1 MKAYFWRIGVYLL
14 VGIVGFTFLL
24 PANLFAQTGK
34 EVDYKLL
41 RRDIEVMVGVINTML
56 RETRVDEE
64 REQLEHVYYVSSRD
78 SECKG
83 FHLNDYGIVFT
94 LSLPVRYGIRIG
106 VPLEPL
112 EPEIVARMEAFPR
125 REREKKA
132 AEEEKKEK
140 TAEEIVAERLAKF
153 KDQLIDIMG
162 NYGDFIKQVP
172 ATGYITTVIFYG
184 GDSESFRGISKRM
197 ILTIKRGDISL
208 YRDGKLSME
217 EFKRRVKSTEY

>member
-24 PANLFAQTGK
+24 PANLFAQRGK

-64 REQLEHVYYVSSRD
+64 REQLEQLYYFSLRD

-94 LSLPVRYGIRIG
+94 LDLPRFIYG
-106 VPLEPL
+106 
-112 EPEIVARMEAFPR
+112 METFDLGDFELRWEGLPR

-132 AEEEKKEK
+132 AEEEIKK
-140 TAEEIVAERLAKF
+140 TAEEMVEERLAKF

-172 ATGYITTVIFYG
+172 ASEYITTVVFF
-184 GDSESFRGISKRM
+184 GDSDSFRGISKRM
-197 ILTIKRGDISL
+197 ILSIKRGDISE
-208 YRDGKLSME
+208 YRDGKISMA

>member
-1 MKAYFWRIGVYLL
+1 MKAYFWRMGIYLL
-14 VGIVGFTFLL
+14 LGIVGFTFFL
-24 PANLFAQTGK
+24 PANLFAQRGK

-56 RETRVDEE
+56 KETRVVEEE
-64 REQLEHVYYVSSRD
+64 REQLYYVSSRV

-94 LSLPVRYGIRIG
+94 LNLPLRYGSMIFELGETIA
-106 VPLEPL
+106 L
-112 EPEIVARMEAFPR
+112 RMEGLTR

-132 AEEEKKEK
+132 QEHETQEQETKK
-140 TAEEIVAERLAKF
+140 TAEEMVEERLAKF

-172 ATGYITTVIFYG
+172 ATGYITIVVFYG
-184 GDSESFRGISKRM
+184 DSDSFRGISKRM
-197 ILTIKRGDISL
+197 ILTIKRGDISE

>member
-1 MKAYFWRIGVYLL
+1 MKAYFWSIGVYLL

-24 PANLFAQTGK
+24 PANLFAQRGK

-41 RRDIEVMVGVINTML
+41 RRDIEVMVGVINTL
-56 RETRVDEE
+56 LKETRVVEEE
-64 REQLEHVYYVSSRD
+64 RELLYYVSSRA

-94 LSLPVRYGIRIG
+94 LNLPVRYGSKIFELGIAL
-106 VPLEPL
+106 PLEGL
-112 EPEIVARMEAFPR
+112 RSRV
-125 REREKKA
+125 EREKKA
-132 AEEEKKEK
+132 QEEETKK
-140 TAEEIVAERLAKF
+140 TAEEMVEERLAKF

-172 ATGYITTVIFYG
+172 ATGYITIVVFYG
-184 GDSESFRGISKRM
+184 DSDSSRGISKRM
-197 ILTIKRGDISL
+197 ILSIKRGDISE
-208 YRDGKLSME
+208 YRDGKISMA

>member
-24 PANLFAQTGK
+24 PANLFAQRGK

-56 RETRVDEE
+56 KETRGEEE
-64 REQLEHVYYVSSRD
+64 REQLYYVSSRA

-94 LSLPVRYGIRIG
+94 LNLPVRYGIGI
-106 VPLEPL
+106 VEI
-112 EPEIVARMEAFPR
+112 PEIPELTVRLGGLTR
-125 REREKKA
+125 REREKQAQAQA
-132 AEEEKKEK
+132 AEEEAKEK
-140 TAEEIVAERLAKF
+140 TAEEMVAERLAKF

-172 ATGYITTVIFYG
+172 STGYITTVIFYG
-184 GDSESFRGISKRM
+184 DSDSFRGISKRM

-208 YRDGKLSME
+208 YRDGKISME
-217 EFKRRVKSTEY
+217 EFKKRVKSTEY

>member
-1 MKAYFWRIGVYLL
+1 MKAYFWRMGVYLL

-24 PANLFAQTGK
+24 PANLFAQRGK

-56 RETRVDEE
+56 KESWVDEE
-64 REQLEHVYYVSSRD
+64 KEHIYISIRRVK
-78 SECKG
+78 CQG

-94 LSLPVRYGIRIG
+94 LSLPTSYGIGIVGIPELAVR
-106 VPLEPL
+106 LEDL
-112 EPEIVARMEAFPR
+112 EWR
-125 REREKKA
+125 RVEREKKA
-132 AEEEKKEK
+132 QEEETKKK
-140 TAEEIVAERLAKF
+140 TAEEILAESFAKL

-172 ATGYITTVIFYG
+172 ATGYITIVVFYG
-184 GDSESFRGISKRM
+184 DSDSFRGISKRM
-197 ILTIKRGDISL
+197 ILTIKRGDISE
-208 YRDGKLSME
+208 YRDGKLSMA

>member
-1 MKAYFWRIGVYLL
+1 MKAYFLRIGVYLL
-14 VGIVGFTFLL
+14 LGIVGFTFLL
-24 PANLFAQTGK
+24 PANLFAQRGK

-56 RETRVDEE
+56 RETWLDEE
-64 REQLEHVYYVSSRD
+64 KEQIYISMRRV
-78 SECKG
+78 ECQG

-94 LSLPVRYGIRIG
+94 LALPVRYRVGIFEMREQFEQFAL
-106 VPLEPL
+106 PLEGL
-112 EPEIVARMEAFPR
+112 RSRVD
-125 REREKKA
+125 REKKA
-132 AEEEKKEK
+132 AEEKVEKKK
-140 TAEEIVAERLAKF
+140 TAEEILAERLAKF

-172 ATGYITTVIFYG
+172 ATGYITIVAFYG
-184 GDSESFRGISKRM
+184 DSDSLRGISKRM
-197 ILTIKRGDISL
+197 ILTIKRGDISE

>member
-24 PANLFAQTGK
+24 PANLFAQQGK
-34 EVDYKLL
+34 QVDYKLL

-56 RETRVDEE
+56 KETWLDEE
-64 REQLEHVYYVSSRD
+64 KEHIYIYISMRRV
-78 SECKG
+78 ECQG

-94 LSLPVRYGIRIG
+94 LNLPTRYGIGIVEIPEFAVR
-106 VPLEPL
+106 LEGL
-112 EPEIVARMEAFPR
+112 EWSRV
-125 REREKKA
+125 EREKKA
-132 AEEEKKEK
+132 QEEETKKK
-140 TAEEIVAERLAKF
+140 TAEEILAESLAKL

-172 ATGYITTVIFYG
+172 ATGYITIVVFYG
-184 GDSESFRGISKRM
+184 DSDSFRGISKRM
-197 ILTIKRGDISL
+197 ILTIKRGDISE
-208 YRDGKLSME
+208 YRDGKLSMA